1 MAICVQAPSI
11 DRYVT
16 DIQGLSDAALAKTH
30 ITVHPTNVSLPRL
43 VSPLSTPTATSPSR
57 TRSLSH
63 PRHTSPGGR
72 WETTPCHPCVPSPSS
87 RPVSPKTSNH
97 VFLNP
102 FRAAL
107 QICSFPGWSLVV
119 LYYGVGSICQVCN
132 EIGDGNQTRF
142 RESPSLIIIIFFFI
156 CLRVTFA
163 FVYATFLRM
172 RK

>member
-1 MAICVQAPSI
+1 MPSLCAIPVFSACQPE
-11 DRYVT
+11 
-16 DIQGLSDAALAKTH
+16 DIK
-30 ITVHPTNVSLPRL
+30 PY
-43 VSPLSTPTATSPSR
+43 
-57 TRSLSH
+57 
-63 PRHTSPGGR
+63 
-72 WETTPCHPCVPSPSS
+72 
-87 RPVSPKTSNH
+87 